1 MIEQLVNTLAQ
12 WISKWGYLGVFIS
25 AVGILPAEIVMTIV
39 GAVSPEFIS
48 LIKIAVAGA
57 LGEVVGAIL
66 TYLVGFYFNNKDII
80 GFLNGKGKW
89 LNVDEESFTKTKK
102 TFKTKGFLYI
112 FLTRFTPGLRV
123 VVLIVAG
130 YLKHN
135 LITAS
140 IAVFLGTF
148 VYAFGFA
155 YLGSKIGFDLVKI
168 NNAINT
174 VNNSMVFAS
183 LAVVAF
189 ILYLNRKKIGKW
201 LKGIIE
207 EGKEEKEKE

>member
-1 MIEQLVNTLAQ
+1 MIEQLIGTIAQ

-39 GAVSPEFIS
+39 GAVRPEFIS
-48 LIKIAVAGA
+48 LIKIAIAGA
-57 LGEVVGAIL
+57 LGEVLGAIL
-66 TYLVGFYFNNKDII
+66 TYLLGYYFRNKDII

-89 LNVDEESFTKTKK
+89 LNVDEESFTKTRK

-123 VVLIVAG
+123 VVLIVVG
-130 YLKHN
+130 YLKQN

-148 VYAFGFA
+148 IYAFGFA
-155 YLGSKIGFDLVKI
+155 YLGSKIGFDLAKI

-183 LAVVAF
+183 VAVLAF
-189 ILYLNRKKIGKW
+189 ILYLNRKRIRDWFREIMKKR
-201 LKGIIE
+201 E
-207 EGKEEKEKE
+207 EEKKKK

>member
-1 MIEQLVNTLAQ
+1 MIEQWLGIIVEA
-12 WISKWGYLGVFIS
+12 ISKWGYLGVFVS
-25 AVGILPAEIVMTIV
+25 AVGILPAEVVMTIV

-57 LGEVVGAIL
+57 FGEVVGAIL
-66 TYLVGFYFNNKDII
+66 TYLLGYYFNNKDII

-112 FLTRFTPGLRV
+112 FLTRFTPGLRI
-123 VVLIVAG
+123 VVLLVAG

-168 NNAINT
+168 NSAINT

-183 LAVVAF
+183 LVVVAV
-189 ILYLNRKKIGKW
+189 IIYLNRKKIGEW
-201 LKGIIE
+201 IKGIIKE
-207 EGKEEKEKE
+207 SKEEKKK